1 MVPLTT
7 SLGRSKGILNEPVLR
22 AGSAH
27 LELPPPVYVIVPA
40 LNEEKSIG
48 EVILQ
53 TQQALAGF
61 ESEIV
66 VVDGSSI
73 DQSARI
79 AERLGA
85 TVLTE
90 KEHGY
95 GAAYLTGFG
104 YAASKSENFI
114 AVMIDADSTY
124 DPGDIPRLL
133 EPILGDK
140 ADMAIANRFHG
151 MQPGAMSF
159 RNRVGNEVIS
169 KIVSK
174 LYGLEIHDSQ
184 SGFRAISGTC
194 LKSMYLEANGM
205 PLATE
210 MLIEARKIKA
220 RVTEVPSHYR
230 ARTGES
236 KVRPIRDGYSIVW
249 TALRLCSE
257 LNPFIIYGT
266 LGALFLFLGS
276 CLGAY
281 TFIGWYEWQFFDL
294 ATWPRL
300 GSALL
305 SVLFLV
311 GGTVIFSLGILLD
324 TLLRH
329 LRSTAY
335 RERLALSER

>member
-1 MVPLTT
+1 MVPFASSQDRT
-7 SLGRSKGILNEPVLR
+7 KGMLSEPVSR
-22 AGSAH
+22 VTSAKFR
-27 LELPPPVYVIVPA
+27 LPPPICVIIPV
-40 LNEEKSIG
+40 LNEERSIG
-48 EVILQ
+48 DVIRR
-53 TQQALAGF
+53 TQRALKGIEF
-61 ESEIV
+61 EIV

-73 DQSARI
+73 DDSAGI

-90 KEHGY
+90 GTHGY
-95 GAAYLTGFG
+95 GAAYLTGFD
-104 YAASKSENFI
+104 YAMSRSKDFV

-124 DPGDIPRLL
+124 DPEDIPALL
-133 EPILGDK
+133 EPILEGK
-140 ADMAIANRFHG
+140 ADVTVANRFHH
-151 MQPGAMSF
+151 MEPNVMSL
-159 RNRVGNEVIS
+159 RNRFGNRVIS

-174 LYGLEIHDSQ
+174 LYGIEIHDSQ
-184 SGFRAISGTC
+184 SGFRAMTAQC
-194 LKSMYLEANGM
+194 LRSMYLEANGM

-220 RVTEVPSHYR
+220 RVIEVPGHYR

-236 KVRPIRDGYSIVW
+236 KIRPVHDGYSIVW
-249 TALRLCSE
+249 TALKLCSE

-266 LGALFLFLGS
+266 LGALFVLLGAGFGGYAFLG
-276 CLGAY
+276 
-281 TFIGWYEWQFFDL
+281 WYQWQFL
-294 ATWPRL
+294 GMPTWPRL

-311 GGTVIFSLGILLD
+311 GGTVVFSLGILLD

-335 RERLALSER
+335 REKPVLTQR